1 MIIIILISMIIYVTC
16 GKMSSSDIIN
26 NHVNNIINQFYHNPN
41 KTVSTTVPR
50 TWLKWKHVY
59 HSKKAL

>member
-1 MIIIILISMIIYVTC
+1 MIIIILLIIVYVTC

-41 KTVSTTVPR
+41 KTGSITVPR
-50 TWLKWKHVY
+50 TWLKWKRAYYV
-59 HSKKAL
+59 KKAP

>member
-1 MIIIILISMIIYVTC
+1 MIIYVTC

-50 TWLKWKHVY
+50 TWLKWKHAY